1 MKAQRDF
8 NYNVALADGLKKL
21 QAGRLRE
28 AETQFRFLIDRF
40 PANDGGYRGLAK
52 VLVELEDRAAALVV
66 LRDGASAMA
75 KAGSRAGAITMLR
88 DAVGLDAMDLSAHR
102 RLVAAYSLNG
112 DEAAAGA
119 EVARYVAVVP
129 DIERQR
135 MEVAYALERLP
146 NEPQVLALAQRLN
159 VEVVRAAPVVDEET
173 VTVDERLVA
182 LADQQ
187 EPTPPRPPEPEPVP
201 PPPPEPPK
209 QRAPEPA
216 RVAAE
221 PPPVAAV
228 SPLDEARAHLAAGH
242 LNAAS
247 DVLLELIATGQD
259 AHEAQR
265 LLVEVARGLGR
276 RDLAD
281 AKKELLVQ
289 VERL

>member
-8 NYNVALADGLKKL
+8 NYKVALADGLKKL

-40 PANDGGYRGLAK
+40 PGNDGGYRGLAK
-52 VLVELEDRAAALVV
+52 VLVELEDRAAALVA

-75 KAGSRAGAITMLR
+75 RAGNRAGAITMLR
-88 DAVGLDAMDLSAHR
+88 DAVGLDPLDLSAHR
-102 RLVAAYSLNG
+102 RLVAAHSLNG

-119 EVARYVAVVP
+119 EVARYVAVAA

-146 NEPQVLALAQRLN
+146 NEPQVLALAERLN

-173 VTVDERLVA
+173 VVAEEEPGVLDERT
-182 LADQQ
+182 LAPADEQ
-187 EPTPPRPPEPEPVP
+187 EPAPPRPPEPEPAP
-201 PPPPEPPK
+201 PKPPEPPK
-209 QRAPEPA
+209 QRA
-216 RVAAE
+216 
-221 PPPVAAV
+221 
-228 SPLDEARAHLAAGH
+228 LDEARAHLAAGR

-247 DVLLELIATGQD
+247 DLLLELIATGED

-265 LLVEVARGLGR
+265 LLIDVARGLGR

-281 AKKELLVQ
+281 AKRELLVR